1 MGTLFITQAAENPFF
16 FCSVIVTVVISIVLH
31 ELAHGWMALRLG
43 DPTPRAMGRM
53 TGNPLVHMGP
63 WSLLALFIAGIAWGQ
78 MPIDP
83 GRLKGKFAEAW
94 VALAGPA
101 TNLLLAIVG
110 VIGLTV
116 CLRLGFGPSDPD
128 WRGNLVNFL
137 FVFGLYNLLLMLFN
151 LMPVPP
157 LDGSHVM
164 ANFSD
169 GYARAVSDP
178 AKQGV
183 WMLAFIGVF
192 VLSSRVLVPAASNLH
207 GLGMAGLDRLLTLAG
222 V

>member
-31 ELAHGWMALRLG
+31 ELAHGWVALALG

-63 WSLLALFIAGIAWGQ
+63 WSLVALFIAGIAWGQ

-83 GRLKGKFAEAW
+83 GRLRGKFAEAW

-101 TNLLLAIVG
+101 TNLVLAVVG
-110 VIGLTV
+110 VVGLTV
-116 CLRLGFGPSDPD
+116 CERLGFRPSDPD
-128 WRGNLVNFL
+128 WQGNLVNFL
-137 FVFGLYNLLLMLFN
+137 MVFGVFNLLLMLFN

-157 LDGSHVM
+157 LDGSHVL
-164 ANFSD
+164 ANFSE
-169 GYARAVSDP
+169 GYARAISDP

-183 WMLAFIGVF
+183 WMLAFVGVF
-192 VLSSRVLVPAASNLH
+192 ILSGAVLMRSALTLH
-207 GLGMAGLDRLLTLAG
+207 ALGMNGLDWVLTQAG
-222 V
+222 I

>member
-1 MGTLFITQAAENPFF
+1 MGSLFITSAAENPFF

-43 DPTPRAMGRM
+43 DPTPQAMGRM

-83 GRLKGKFAEAW
+83 GRLRGKFAEAL
-94 VALAGPA
+94 VAVAGPV
-101 TNLLLAIVG
+101 TNLLLAAVG
-110 VIGLTV
+110 VVGLTV
-116 CLRLGFGPSDPD
+116 CLRLGFRPEDPD

-137 FVFGLYNLLLMLFN
+137 VVFGYINLLLMLFN

-157 LDGSHVM
+157 LDGSHIM

-178 AKQGV
+178 AKRGV
-183 WMLAFIGVF
+183 WMLAFVGVF
-192 VLSSRVLVPAASNLH
+192 VLSSRVLVPAAFNLH
-207 GLGMAGLDRLLTLAG
+207 RMGMDGLDWVLRQIG